1 MIKRMT
7 AKFAGKCAI
16 SGAQICVGDD
26 IMYDTVSRKAY
37 FVEHDDPT
45 EYSFAEY
52 EEYEDSDGRIYCRPR
67 HHLS

>member
-7 AKFAGKCAI
+7 AKFNGKCAI
-16 SGAQICVGDD
+16 SGAPIYIGDD
-26 IMYDTVSRKAY
+26 IMFDTESRKAY

-52 EEYEDSDGRIYCRPR
+52 EDADGRIYSRPQQ
-67 HHLS
+67 HLS

>member
-52 EEYEDSDGRIYCRPR
+52 EDSDGRIYTRPQQN
-67 HHLS
+67 LS